1 MKSIVTKLVIYK
13 KDPRFDYCPTPYYCE
28 GYFVGGGQF
37 CSYCGITDTQA
48 QEKEIENT
56 FIGDDAMRE
65 YWAIKFN
72 NLQEQ
77 DRKLILSAFPD
88 IESKDNWTIQN
99 YRDLHFRVFR
109 KRGHGYN
116 GDGNNFTRDFTSN
129 NIKNDLNVLPDE
141 KFLQIYSQDGYFAR
155 NCERFIFDDY
165 KLACRAA
172 EILNE
177 SELARLNKY
186 NAEHG
191 TSFVPI
197 WDKTNDPKN

>member
-88 IESKDNWTIQN
+88 IESKDKITVQFRYIISQISEKS
-99 YRDLHFRVFR
+99 RVFCEIFPKIVSKE
-109 KRGHGYN
+109 KRTG
-116 GDGNNFTRDFTSN
+116 
-129 NIKNDLNVLPDE
+129 
-141 KFLQIYSQDGYFAR
+141 
-155 NCERFIFDDY
+155 
-165 KLACRAA
+165 
-172 EILNE
+172 
-177 SELARLNKY
+177 
-186 NAEHG
+186 
-191 TSFVPI
+191 
-197 WDKTNDPKN
+197 

>member
-13 KDPRFDYCPTPYYCE
+13 KDPCFDYCPTPYYCE

-37 CSYCGITDTQA
+37 YSYCGITDTQA

-88 IESKDNWTIQN
+88 IESKDKMTLKDPQELYAIA
-99 YRDLHFRVFR
+99 FR
-109 KRGHGYN
+109 KVLRRFAVVCPRCGGCGNYSTAVAYTRVDDGICHKCNGRGKVLPRL
-116 GDGNNFTRDFTSN
+116 TVKKLEE
-129 NIKNDLNVLPDE
+129 IKN
-141 KFLQIYSQDGYFAR
+141 YF
-155 NCERFIFDDY
+155 
-165 KLACRAA
+165 K
-172 EILNE
+172 
-177 SELARLNKY
+177 SEAK
-186 NAEHG
+186 
-191 TSFVPI
+191 
-197 WDKTNDPKN
+197 K

>member
-1 MKSIVTKLVIYK
+1 METKIFYDAPRSISIGDIFYVIDARERNDFSSPCRVCNDEKKLTVN
-13 KDPRFDYCPTPYYCE
+13 
-28 GYFVGGGQF
+28 
-37 CSYCGITDTQA
+37 GITFDCPVCGGYRSRETVVSVQHFTVA
-48 QEKEIENT
+48 TVKVYVIKQEVST
-56 FIGDDAMRE
+56 D
-65 YWAIKFN
+65 Y
-72 NLQEQ
+72 
-77 DRKLILSAFPD
+77 
-88 IESKDNWTIQN
+88 WTIQN

-116 GDGNNFTRDFTSN
+116 GDGNNFARDFTSN
-129 NIKNDLNVLPDE
+129 NIKNNLNTLPDE
-141 KFLQIYSQDGYFAR
+141 KFLQIYSQDEYFAR
-155 NCERFIFDDY
+155 NCEHFIFDDY

-191 TSFVPI
+191 TSFAPI

>member
-88 IESKDNWTIQN
+88 IESKDKITLKDPQ
-99 YRDLHFRVFR
+99 
-109 KRGHGYN
+109 
-116 GDGNNFTRDFTSN
+116 
-129 NIKNDLNVLPDE
+129 
-141 KFLQIYSQDGYFAR
+141 
-155 NCERFIFDDY
+155 
-165 KLACRAA
+165 
-172 EILNE
+172 
-177 SELARLNKY
+177 ELYAISTVKY
-186 NAEHG
+186 
-191 TSFVPI
+191 
-197 WDKTNDPKN
+197 

>member
-65 YWAIKFN
+65 YWAIRFN

-88 IESKDNWTIQN
+88 IESKD
-99 YRDLHFRVFR
+99 
-109 KRGHGYN
+109 
-116 GDGNNFTRDFTSN
+116 
-129 NIKNDLNVLPDE
+129 KNDTQRPARTLRNSVSQSVTPFCGCLPAVRWLRQL
-141 KFLQIYSQDGYFAR
+141 FNRGCL
-155 NCERFIFDDY
+155 Y
-165 KLACRAA
+165 K
-172 EILNE
+172 
-177 SELARLNKY
+177 
-186 NAEHG
+186 G
-191 TSFVPI
+191 
-197 WDKTNDPKN
+197 

>member
-37 CSYCGITDTQA
+37 CSYCCITDTQA

-88 IESKDNWTIQN
+88 IESKDKMTLKDPQELYAIA
-99 YRDLHFRVFR
+99 FR
-109 KRGHGYN
+109 KVLRRLRLFARGAVVAAIIQP
-116 GDGNNFTRDFTSN
+116 R
-129 NIKNDLNVLPDE
+129 LPIQGLTTEFATNATDAE
-141 KFLQIYSQDGYFAR
+141 KFYR
-155 NCERFIFDDY
+155 
-165 KLACRAA
+165 
-172 EILNE
+172 
-177 SELARLNKY
+177 
-186 NAEHG
+186 
-191 TSFVPI
+191 V
-197 WDKTNDPKN
+197 